1 MFQSSP
7 WNSIRLVNPFDSEFR
22 SDLAGFRI
30 AMCLE
35 TQIHPVGELFIIS
48 AVAQDIGWYLQQLN
62 TRSSILSITHHKR
75 IMLPLKLS
83 YYIDNSARRRRF
95 SKKHA
100 HFVSRNGCGLTKI
113 PQKSPAALKILF
125 SLGF

>member
-1 MFQSSP
+1 M
-7 WNSIRLVNPFDSEFR
+7 NSFDSEFR

-83 YYIDNSARRRRF
+83 YYIDNQEWKDEQEAR
-95 SKKHA
+95 HA
-100 HFVSRNGCGLTKI
+100 GEQDNLAV
-113 PQKSPAALKILF
+113 A
-125 SLGF
+125 

>member
-1 MFQSSP
+1 M
-7 WNSIRLVNPFDSEFR
+7 NPFDSEFR

-30 AMCLE
+30 VMCLE

-95 SKKHA
+95 SKKYA

-113 PQKSPAALKILF
+113 KNRLRRLKSFFPYDFKEITKSP
-125 SLGF
+125 